1 MTRRSPIDDNAVL
14 TGHDPEGVMML
25 YDWFKHM
32 TTLSLVT
39 LGGMLGIL
47 QGGEANV
54 RPGMLGGMLLA
65 VALAG
70 IAGFDGMNRLLVAE
84 LAGKPMPSVL
94 AWTRRLAMASY
105 GLGVGAFLS
114 LIVESVG

>member
-1 MTRRSPIDDNAVL
+1 MSERHPIDSEAVL
-14 TGHDPEGVMML
+14 PKGERDSVMML

-39 LGGMLGIL
+39 LGGMIGIL
-47 QGGEANV
+47 QGGQADV
-54 RPGMLGGMLLA
+54 RPGLLGLMLVA

-84 LAGKPMPSVL
+84 LQGQPVPRILHWS
-94 AWTRRLAMASY
+94 RRVATVTY
-105 GLGVGAFLS
+105 GMGVGAFLS
-114 LIVESVG
+114 LMVESVA